1 MIDVMVMFILYSI
14 VSLKKKVEVMI
25 RKKIIEGLL
34 TRKLL
39 EDTILVHG
47 VSLRE

>member
-14 VSLKKKVEVMI
+14 VSMKKKVEVMI

-34 TRKLL
+34 TKKLL